1 MALGAEQRPDAPTQ
15 ASPSRPPDWSAV
27 KQWKQHTRRRDSE
40 LRLVLCVSGVS
51 VALRFGFWDLGF
63 GIWDFLLSQARNVPT
78 HDVGPRADE
87 LLDGRVHLFELRERV
102 RRERVHVHGVTNL
115 LI

>member
-63 GIWDFLLSQARNVPT
+63 GIWDLGFGIYLNSNASCWGVFSGSPPPNAAVMWPPT
-78 HDVGPRADE
+78 MC
-87 LLDGRVHLFELRERV
+87 
-102 RRERVHVHGVTNL
+102 RRLPTTPPANP
-115 LI
+115 